1 MTAGVSI
8 TPLSP
13 SFTVFAFFP
22 LLAFYSALSELAVS
36 LYKPCLAELSRKHQQ
51 FKCISSISTYSSMSV
66 INSFLGLWSFCLFLC
81 CCLFVCF
88 VFWDRVCL
96 YNPGCP
102 GTHFVDQAG
111 LELRNL
117 AASASQVLRLKV
129 CTTTPGLGLW
139 SLEWL
144 LTSF

>member
-1 MTAGVSI
+1 MVNDSMGFHNSTF
-8 TPLSP
+8 
-13 SFTVFAFFP
+13 SFFYSLAFFP

-81 CCLFVCF
+81 CCLFVCLF
-88 VFWDRVCL
+88 VLFFETGFVCITL
-96 YNPGCP
+96 G
-102 GTHFVDQAG
+102 A

-117 AASASQVLRLKV
+117 PASASRVLGLKA
-129 CTTTPGLGLW
+129 CTTIPGLDL
-139 SLEWL
+139 
-144 LTSF
+144 